1 MESNGL
7 PTKVER
13 GGRIFPVSDKAKD
26 VVDTLVRIYTE
37 AGGKLQTDT
46 KVIDIMVKEG
56 HVYGVRTVNGVY
68 EADRVILAAGGA
80 SYPGTGSDGG
90 GAKLA
95 KSWVTRL
102 CR

>member
-1 MESNGL
+1 M
-7 PTKVER
+7 
-13 GGRIFPVSDKAKD
+13 
-26 VVDTLVRIYTE
+26 RIYTE

-46 KVIDIMVKEG
+46 KVIDIMVREG

-80 SYPGTGSDGG
+80 SYPAQAAMAAVPSWR
-90 GAKLA
+90 